1 MANVSGI
8 ELAEL
13 ICKNYPDTKMI
24 ILSGYKDFEYAKQA
38 MKNNVSFYLIK
49 PVKNAELLEAVEQIK
64 KSLDQRYKTNEQI
77 GKYND
82 VLKEVRSM
90 ILTDI
95 MLGGI
100 DDEQEIN
107 RKIALAEFDDA
118 KNMISSVLNISFPEN
133 FLDIYWKYGDN
144 SIGTAVS
151 NYFLLNDNCYFFTN
165 ISDDTYVVIT
175 YENTVEEDI
184 ENFRMWVEEVFQ
196 CSVKAEIKYT
206 CTGIKLLNNYLKIPE
221 KTENDNKNF
230 FDEKIKLL
238 NSFIIFKMDKEATE
252 LFNILISDRD
262 IHNVEK
268 IFGIICENISNKG
281 IDINSSG
288 YIQRLSGEEENY
300 EEVFKVFLEDFNNLY
315 YNDDDLI
322 VSIKEYARQ
331 NYSKNIS
338 LATVADSVYLHPVY
352 LSRFFKMKTGMNFS
366 DYLFDVRMMNAIK
379 LLKTNKYKV
388 NEISKMV
395 GYNDYK
401 YFSKLFKEYTGMTP
415 KNYSR
420 KVW

>member
-1 MANVSGI
+1 
-8 ELAEL
+8 
-13 ICKNYPDTKMI
+13 
-24 ILSGYKDFEYAKQA
+24 
-38 MKNNVSFYLIK
+38 
-49 PVKNAELLEAVEQIK
+49 
-64 KSLDQRYKTNEQI
+64 
-77 GKYND
+77 
-82 VLKEVRSM
+82 
-90 ILTDI
+90 
-95 MLGGI
+95 
-100 DDEQEIN
+100 
-107 RKIALAEFDDA
+107 
-118 KNMISSVLNISFPEN
+118 
-133 FLDIYWKYGDN
+133 
-144 SIGTAVS
+144 
-151 NYFLLNDNCYFFTN
+151 
-165 ISDDTYVVIT
+165 
-175 YENTVEEDI
+175 
-184 ENFRMWVEEVFQ
+184 
-196 CSVKAEIKYT
+196 
-206 CTGIKLLNNYLKIPE
+206 
-221 KTENDNKNF
+221 
-230 FDEKIKLL
+230 
-238 NSFIIFKMDKEATE
+238 MDKEATE